1 MKTVIVLKPSDHKTF
16 LNLHWNIFLTVCEE
30 TAEKNTSCW
39 ETPTPSQ
46 LHSCP
51 SLLFI
56 LKRDELYTHL
66 SFISSEGRSNSLDIP
81 SLVRAENTC
90 PLSIQA
96 SSSDLSIPFHII
108 HSRMSVSNCT
118 SSLSL
123 PCKRSEILKV
133 LLEQKTFKTFLIHHS
148 LYAFTFQHLKL
159 FFFKHQSY
167 PNWTIKKE
175 DTLQKGVPLFTMK
188 EPYCF
193 AFLLDDGRD
202 KKSNNHSLGRLKEQK
217 GISTTVGETSHIVT
231 YSLVFK

>member
-1 MKTVIVLKPSDHKTF
+1 MKTATVLKPSGLKTL
-16 LNLHWNIFLTVCEE
+16 LNRYRNIFLTVCED

-51 SLLFI
+51 SLLFL

-96 SSSDLSIPFHII
+96 SSSDFSIPFHII
-108 HSRMSVSNCT
+108 HSRMSVSNCM

-123 PCKRSEILKV
+123 PYKRS
-133 LLEQKTFKTFLIHHS
+133 
-148 LYAFTFQHLKL
+148 
-159 FFFKHQSY
+159 
-167 PNWTIKKE
+167 
-175 DTLQKGVPLFTMK
+175 
-188 EPYCF
+188 
-193 AFLLDDGRD
+193 
-202 KKSNNHSLGRLKEQK
+202 
-217 GISTTVGETSHIVT
+217 
-231 YSLVFK
+231 